1 MNMEAHQRKGK
12 KPTER
17 TTPASETLQSEEE
30 LSELD
35 LYYLSEGSES
45 EPETAHPDFTFEIVA
60 TKGMVSFYTGLPDSK
75 TLELLYDYL
84 RPKAKNMNYW
94 KGEAQVRKERQSNNI
109 ARSLAAMFDQ
119 FKRAGAE
126 TPSVKSGP
134 KRKLQL
140 EEELLLTLMR
150 LRFELFVEDLAFR
163 FKVSHSLVTQFF
175 STWVGLCHES

>member
-94 KGEAQVRKERQSNNI
+94 KGEAQVRKERQSNNA
-109 ARSLAAMFDQ
+109 ARSLAAMFDE

-126 TPSVKSGP
+126 TPSVKRGP

-140 EEELLLTLMR
+140 EEERLLTLMR
-150 LRFELFVEDLAFR
+150 LRLGLFVEDLAFR
-163 FKVSHSLVTQFF
+163 FKVSLSLVTQFF